1 MKISTLLHL
10 VPRLKMSCAVPVLPL
25 CLGVGRENF
34 TFTCYFCELGMDAT
48 SILIA
53 VCMELGW
60 INIQVILPSLEA

>member
-10 VPRLKMSCAVPVLPL
+10 VPRLKMSCGAPVFPQ

-34 TFTCYFCELGMDAT
+34 TFTCYLCELGIDAA

-53 VCMELGW
+53 VYMELGR
-60 INIQVILPSLEA
+60 INIQVIHPSLEA